1 MIVIRKEPI
10 KVLDELVQALC
21 RSMSELSNF
30 FLDLSKSVLE
40 DGLAARLM
48 LEVVAKRN
56 LTG

>member
-48 LEVVAKRN
+48 LEVVA
-56 LTG
+56 